1 MLFCTT
7 FPISDDD
14 NDDDDDDDD
23 DELVFCGLVD
33 RQKALS
39 FISDWDYCRR
49 SSPSL
54 ISDTPQAGFEPVQ
67 NVRSDFVK

>member
-14 NDDDDDDDD
+14 NDDDDDDDDD

-39 FISDWDYCRR
+39 FIFLTGTIVGDPHHR
-49 SSPSL
+49 
-54 ISDTPQAGFEPVQ
+54 
-67 NVRSDFVK
+67 